1 MKVEKS
7 IDLGKLQSDLL
18 KAQAL
23 LNVATREV
31 DRAHTAYQKA
41 ISVIERASEKRKRA
55 QMAVDTAKRSMV
67 EAARAIAT
75 L

>member
-1 MKVEKS
+1 MEKS
-7 IDLGKLQSDLL
+7 IDLGKLQNDLT
-18 KAQAL
+18 KARAL
-23 LNVATREV
+23 LTAATGEV

-41 ISVIERASEKRKRA
+41 INVLERASEKRKRA
-55 QMAVDTAKRSMV
+55 QTAVDSAKRSMV

>member
-1 MKVEKS
+1 MDKS

-23 LNVATREV
+23 LNAATGEV

-41 ISVIERASEKRKRA
+41 INILERAAEKRKRA